1 LRSNALLVLRM
12 HCLSSAQLIADFMS
26 TAVVSVVLYV
36 RDDGGEDAS
45 NGEPTAP
52 RLASTAAAQV
62 AQGSIILSVVDAPCA
77 GDPTEDEVRV
87 SSAHMRDKIN
97 TRTRSCM
104 FLVLGSRK

>member
-1 LRSNALLVLRM
+1 
-12 HCLSSAQLIADFMS
+12 MS
-26 TAVVSVVLYV
+26 TAVVAAVLYV

-77 GDPTEDEVRV
+77 GHLTEGR
-87 SSAHMRDKIN
+87 R
-97 TRTRSCM
+97 
-104 FLVLGSRK
+104 